1 MTLETEPAPIAC
13 TLGAGDY
20 KERQAWIAGLNA
32 ASLQD
37 VKQEDLRLE
46 LTYAASARKAV
57 LELARRE
64 QDCCGFLSFIVSEL
78 PGQVRLTITAP
89 ERAREAGLAMFE
101 TFRLKTTDS
110 GSGVAV
116 GCGCPS
122 ACA

>member
-1 MTLETEPAPIAC
+1 MTLEPEPAPIAC

-20 KERQAWIAGLNA
+20 KARQAWIAGLNA

-37 VKQEDLRLE
+37 VEQEDLRLA
-46 LTYAASARKAV
+46 LTYAASAREAV

-101 TFRLKTTDS
+101 TFRLKTS
-110 GSGVAV
+110 GPGPGPDV
-116 GCGCPS
+116 GCGCQDT
-122 ACA
+122 CA